1 MAGSGM
7 KGGQR
12 GNLSSPSG
20 RKERSATRSSPVGSR
35 VDPSHVKE
43 LARETREKKA
53 ASALKKTGKKKTGA
67 KKK

>member
-12 GNLSSPSG
+12 GNLSSTSG
-20 RKERSATRSSPVGSR
+20 RKQRSATRSSPVGSR

-43 LARETREKKA
+43 LAREKREKKA
-53 ASALKKTGKKKTGA
+53 ASALKKAAAKKSGA